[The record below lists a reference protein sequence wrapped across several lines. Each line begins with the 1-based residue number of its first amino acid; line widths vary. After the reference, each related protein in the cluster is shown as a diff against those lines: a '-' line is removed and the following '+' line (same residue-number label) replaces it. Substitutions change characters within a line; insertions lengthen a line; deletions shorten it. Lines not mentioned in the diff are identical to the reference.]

1 MSNLAGGGGNNGRPQ
16 NGSSRTAAFPGGAVP
31 VPPYASEESPN
42 RVRTPTEIMKARADR
57 EARRKK
63 ENERQ
68 LEMLEEEARRRER
81 EEQENIQPERLSGP
95 VGADPIERDRQRD
108 RRSRDSR
115 RMTPGTVQPS
125 GADRR
130 TGDRGSGDS
139 AGANIST
146 TPQTPGYQQISN
158 QPERRTNVLQ
168 ESEPVVTNIQQPRTR
183 TRRTQSSGDPRPVEA
198 RSGPT
203 PRVASGVAA
212 AQGSMEANAP
222 QTRQTS
228 RRAELS
234 QAPFGNPGVLP
245 PDQPSGAEESAQ
257 GSQQRSTRSSFPH
270 AFERWENLSAHWEGL
285 TSFWIRRLEQ
295 NKEELSKGD
304 LNQQLARQVTD
315 LSAAGANLF
324 HAVVELQR
332 LRASSER
339 KFQRWF
345 FETRAEQERAR
356 EVQAKL
362 EEELR
367 NERQVQ
373 MQAATSSAKFDK
385 EIKAAYAAKNTAD
398 VQVREMRRE
407 LTISKDEA
415 RRAWEELGRMVQ
427 DERDRTTSLR
437 NGEPTLVGGVQV
449 VPMMPGVSR
458 QASANR
464 PPTRDG
470 PLPNATSRQRES
482 SQRTQGEEPT
492 YTSYDPARS
501 ETDTDPFTEGGRA
514 DPQVREDPNL
524 PTSGLYQQTSNSSSA
539 AAQAARVG
547 TQSSPQQAN
556 SQGIRTTTTTTTTTS
571 ASGSGGS
578 GYPQQG
584 SDRSTQITSQPGSS
598 SFYQHEGS
606 SLNPDDRGQGRLSE
620 GDRPSYMQSPEGNL
634 SDDEWSLDSNG
645 QVRVDTEGNPVL
657 SRRGLGSED
666 SDEYNVQEQLE
677 REHMFAQRYGSGIP
691 GVEYG
696 SGPTSGSTRAPDYS
710 GAGYGLG
717 WETMPRHHHPT
728 RLSDVLEEDER
739 SRTSPSRASQTSRGI
754 R

>member
-1 MSNLAGGGGNNGRPQ
+1 MSNLAGAGGSSGRPQ
-16 NGSSRTAAFPGGAVP
+16 NGGSRAAVGLEGAAP
-31 VPPYASEESPN
+31 VPPYAQDSPS

-57 EARRKK
+57 ERRKQ
-63 ENERQ
+63 ENERRLAQ
-68 LEMLEEEARRRER
+68 EEEARRREQ
-81 EEQENIQPERLSGP
+81 EEQENIQPERLSGTVGVAEP
-95 VGADPIERDRQRD
+95 VERDKARE

-115 RMTPGTVQPS
+115 GSITGPVQS
-125 GADRR
+125 ATDRR
-130 TGDRGSGDS
+130 SGDRGSG
-139 AGANIST
+139 GITRPNVPTISQPAP
-146 TPQTPGYQQISN
+146 PQPSTSR
-158 QPERRTNVLQ
+158 PERSPYTFRDT
-168 ESEPVVTNIQQPRTR
+168 EPALATVQQPKTR
-183 TRRTQSSGDPRPVEA
+183 SRRAQSTGEPRPVEA
-198 RSGPT
+198 RASQQPRAVSGN
-203 PRVASGVAA
+203 AA
-212 AQGSMEANAP
+212 LGSMEANAP

-228 RRAELS
+228 RMAGTS
-234 QAPFGNPGVLP
+234 QQQFQNPGVLP
-245 PDQPSGAEESAQ
+245 PDQPSGPEDSVQ
-257 GSQQRSTRSSFPH
+257 GSQQRSTKSSFPH

-285 TSFWIRRLEQ
+285 TSFWMRRLEQ

-345 FETRAEQERAR
+345 FETRAEQERSK

-362 EEELR
+362 EDQIR

-373 MQAATSSAKFDK
+373 MQAATSSAKYDK

-427 DERDRTTSLR
+427 EERDRTLSLR

-449 VPMMPGVSR
+449 VPMVQGMSR
-458 QASANR
+458 QGSTNR

-470 PLPNATSRQRES
+470 PSTNTSSRGPDP
-482 SQRTQGEEPT
+482 SQRARIDEPT
-492 YTSYDPARS
+492 YASYDAARS
-501 ETDTDPFTEGGRA
+501 ETDTDPFTENGRG

-524 PTSGLYQQTSNSSSA
+524 PTSAMSYPPASTSSSGNRGA
-539 AAQAARVG
+539 I
-547 TQSSPQQAN
+547 QSDPGN
-556 SQGIRTTTTTTTTTS
+556 PQGIRTTTTTTTTTS
-571 ASGSGGS
+571 GRGNASGYSGNGS
-578 GYPQQG
+578 E
-584 SDRSTQITSQPGSS
+584 RSTQITSQPGAT

-606 SLNPDDRGQGRLSE
+606 SLNPDDRGQPFVSE
-620 GDRPSYMQSPEGNL
+620 GDERSFVPSVEDTL
-634 SDDEWSLDSNG
+634 SEDEWSLDSQG
-645 QVRVDTEGNPVL
+645 QIRLDAQGNPIL
-657 SRRGLGSED
+657 SRRALGSED

-677 REHMFAQRYGSGIP
+677 RERMYGRSYGSGIP

-696 SGPTSGSTRAPDYS
+696 SGPSPGSGRAADYS

-717 WETMPRHHHPT
+717 WESMPRHHHPT

-739 SRTSPSRASQTSRGI
+739 SRTSPSRASQNSRGI